1 MLLSLSERR
10 VNQVI
15 AESQLTLLNRH
26 AAAKVLQWTWRTTC
40 WRKKLVEEIE
50 EKHSRKST
58 MLCLRVAQRS
68 LLQSVLS
75 FRRCRWKLRLRME
88 EEDDVIAVRR
98 AFNETEERLRVI
110 RMRQNLLGTRLALL
124 VSQVDTL
131 TSILHGKMSTNNS
144 ITKSPSQIYL

>member
-1 MLLSLSERR
+1 
-10 VNQVI
+10 
-15 AESQLTLLNRH
+15 
-26 AAAKVLQWTWRTTC
+26 
-40 WRKKLVEEIE
+40 
-50 EKHSRKST
+50 
-58 MLCLRVAQRS
+58 
-68 LLQSVLS
+68 
-75 FRRCRWKLRLRME
+75 ME

-131 TSILHGKMSTNNS
+131 TAIMHGKISTNNS